1 MELYEVLNCYCNRN
15 SGAVSKEDK
24 RKYSYML
31 RRLFSAQFPIQCEL
45 VNRLDSDPLI
55 DAELIAM
62 LAMRFNGLPSFL
74 KTRIDQK
81 KKKETIRT
89 YYEDEVLNKYME
101 INECGI
107 REVEEA
113 YAINKTE
120 LDNALKLIKFNF
132 FNNKEKVIVNKNT
145 DKVLIMEVNT
155 KFNINETVWVVS
167 DNKVIQQK
175 VRGIEISVEKKVIT
189 ITYSLLD
196 DSKYTETELYKTK
209 QELIDAL

>member
-1 MELYEVLNCYCNRN
+1 MAELFEVLNCYCNRN

-31 RRLFSAQFPIQCEL
+31 RRLFSAQFPQQCEL
-45 VNRLDSDPLI
+45 VNRLDSDPLV
-55 DAELIAM
+55 DAELIAL
-62 LAMRFNGLPSFL
+62 LALRFNGLPAFL

-113 YAINKTE
+113 YAVNKAE
-120 LDNALKLIKFNF
+120 VDNALKLIKSNF
-132 FNNKEKVIVNKNT
+132 FNNKEKVLVNKNT
-145 DKVLIMEVNT
+145 
-155 KFNINETVWVVS
+155 
-167 DNKVIQQK
+167 NK
-175 VRGIEISVEKKVIT
+175 EE
-189 ITYSLLD
+189 
-196 DSKYTETELYKTK
+196 ETEKT
-209 QELIDAL
+209 LF

>member
-45 VNRLDSDPLI
+45 VNRLDSDPLV
-55 DAELIAM
+55 DAELIAL
-62 LAMRFNGLPSFL
+62 LAMRFNGLPNFL

-89 YYEDEVLNKYME
+89 FYEDEVLNKYME

-113 YAINKTE
+113 YAVNKTE
-120 LDNALKLIKFNF
+120 LDNALKLIKSNF
-132 FNNKEKVIVNKNT
+132 FNNKEKVIKEKVIVSKNT
-145 DKVLIMEVNT
+145 
-155 KFNINETVWVVS
+155 
-167 DNKVIQQK
+167 
-175 VRGIEISVEKKVIT
+175 EKEEEEK
-189 ITYSLLD
+189 SLF
-196 DSKYTETELYKTK
+196 
-209 QELIDAL
+209 

>member
-1 MELYEVLNCYCNRN
+1 MKELYEVLNCYCNRN

-45 VNRLDSDPLI
+45 VNRLDSDPLV
-55 DAELIAM
+55 DAEIIAM
-62 LAMRFNGLPSFL
+62 LAMRFNGLPNFL

-89 YYEDEVLNKYME
+89 YYEDDVLNKYME

-113 YAINKTE
+113 YEINKTE
-120 LDNALKLIKFNF
+120 LDNALKLIKSNF
-132 FNNKEKVIVNKNT
+132 FNNKEKVLVQKNT
-145 DKVLIMEVNT
+145 EKEDK
-155 KFNINETVWVVS
+155 
-167 DNKVIQQK
+167 
-175 VRGIEISVEKKVIT
+175 EK
-189 ITYSLLD
+189 SLF
-196 DSKYTETELYKTK
+196 
-209 QELIDAL
+209 

>member
-1 MELYEVLNCYCNRN
+1 MELYQVLNCYCNRN

-31 RRLFSAQFPIQCEL
+31 RRLFSAQFPVQCEL
-45 VNRLDSDPLI
+45 VNRLDSDPLV
-55 DAELIAM
+55 DAEIIAM
-62 LAMRFNGLPSFL
+62 LAMRFNGLPNFL

-89 YYEDEVLNKYME
+89 YYEDDVLNKYME

-120 LDNALKLIKFNF
+120 LDNALKLIKSNF
-132 FNNKEKVIVNKNT
+132 FNNKEKVLVDKNT
-145 DKVLIMEVNT
+145 
-155 KFNINETVWVVS
+155 
-167 DNKVIQQK
+167 NK
-175 VRGIEISVEKKVIT
+175 ES
-189 ITYSLLD
+189 
-196 DSKYTETELYKTK
+196 ETEKSLF
-209 QELIDAL
+209 

>member
-1 MELYEVLNCYCNRN
+1 MELFEVLNCYCNRN

-45 VNRLDSDPLI
+45 VNRLDSDPLV
-55 DAELIAM
+55 DAEIIAM
-62 LAMRFNGLPSFL
+62 LAMRFNGLPVFL

-89 YYEDEVLNKYME
+89 YYEDDVLNKYME

-120 LDNALKLIKFNF
+120 LDNALKLIKSNF
-132 FNNKEKVIVNKNT
+132 FNNKEKVLVNKN
-145 DKVLIMEVNT
+145 E
-155 KFNINETVWVVS
+155 
-167 DNKVIQQK
+167 NK
-175 VRGIEISVEKKVIT
+175 EEEKEK
-189 ITYSLLD
+189 SLF
-196 DSKYTETELYKTK
+196 
-209 QELIDAL
+209 